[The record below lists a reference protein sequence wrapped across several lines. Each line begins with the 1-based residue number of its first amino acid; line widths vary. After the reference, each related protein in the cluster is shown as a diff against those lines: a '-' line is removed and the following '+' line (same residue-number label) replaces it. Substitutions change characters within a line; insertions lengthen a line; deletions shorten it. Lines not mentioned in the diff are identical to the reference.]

1 MKKILIATRN
11 KDKFRIISKLLKSV
25 FTDYKFNNLDNV
37 EKEIID
43 RKETGDI
50 INRSYI
56 KAKNVYDCLDE
67 QKYDYI
73 VGIDDGIKIRGKI
86 LENVKDYI
94 KDIIDDKLLEEN
106 EIVYIVRA
114 YTFFNKNGKSY
125 SFITEIPFK
134 YKKIDYDLKI
144 EKDSY
149 PLSHVLASL
158 DKNIPVIKL
167 NENES
172 NDYYLLYSS
181 EKFEKIEE
189 SLNDK

>member
-43 RKETGDI
+43 RKEKGDI

-56 KAKNVYDCLDE
+56 KAKNVYDCLYE

-94 KDIIDDKLLEEN
+94 KDIIDDKLLDEN

-172 NDYYLLYSS
+172 NDYYLLYSF

>member
-94 KDIIDDKLLEEN
+94 KDIIDDKLLDEN

-172 NDYYLLYSS
+172 NDYYLLYSV

>member
-25 FTDYKFNNLDNV
+25 FTDYKFNNLDDV

-86 LENVKDYI
+86 FENVKDYI
-94 KDIIDDKLLEEN
+94 KDIIYDKLLDEN

-172 NDYYLLYSS
+172 NDYYLLYSF